1 MAVLGIGRPEGT
13 DLVTRCLIVLS
24 VLAAATISAD
34 AALAQGGFPAPL
46 PGQGAT
52 TGVGPLSASP
62 LAGVT
67 PVPAP
72 SECTQGFYPLREDAE
87 NKGKMIKAAR
97 ERHASPEEAC
107 KFIGTYSAAEV
118 KMMKYVE
125 ANAAGCGIPGSV
137 MEQLK
142 AGHKSTEGLLQ
153 KVCSLAEQIKTRGSA
168 GQINDF
174 GDPVL
179 WKSTPQGPVGDFPD
193 AHGRF

>member
-1 MAVLGIGRPEGT
+1 M
-13 DLVTRCLIVLS
+13 LS
-24 VLAAATISAD
+24 VLAAATISVD
-34 AALAQGGFPAPL
+34 AALAQGDFPAPL

-52 TGVGPLSASP
+52 TGVGPLSAPP
-62 LAGVT
+62 LADVT

-72 SECTQGFYPLREDAE
+72 ECTQGFSSLREDAD

-107 KFIGTYSAAEV
+107 KFIGAYSAAEV

-137 MEQLK
+137 MNQLK
-142 AGHKSTEGLLQ
+142 AGHKNTEGLLQ
-153 KVCSLAEQIKTRGSA
+153 KVCSLAEQIKTRGSG

-174 GDPVL
+174 GDPAL
-179 WKSTPQGPVGDFPD
+179 WKGTPRGPVGDFSD
-193 AHGRF
+193 THGRF